1 MSKYDLWFDCGDD
14 DRLPEWCVCETLV
27 SNSKGS
33 ISKIVFHSSC
43 REEAETM
50 LEEYQIAEQG
60 AEYDLYTNQESE
72 FDYV

>member
-27 SNSKGS
+27 SNGGGS
-33 ISKIVFHSSC
+33 ISKIVFHSSSK
-43 REEAETM
+43 EEAETI
-50 LEEYQIAEQG
+50 LEEFRICELG
-60 AEYDLYTNQESE
+60 AEYDSYYNQLTE

>member
-33 ISKIVFHSSC
+33 ISKIVFHSSS

-50 LEEYQIAEQG
+50 LEEYQIAEQA
-60 AEYDLYTNQESE
+60 AECDLYLNQESE

>member
-27 SNSKGS
+27 SNNKGS

-60 AEYDLYTNQESE
+60 AEYSLFTNQESE

>member
-27 SNSKGS
+27 SNNKGS
-33 ISKIVFHSSC
+33 ISKIVFHSTSK
-43 REEAETM
+43 EEAETI

>member
-27 SNSKGS
+27 SNDRGS
-33 ISKIVFHSSC
+33 ISKIVFHSSS

-50 LEEYQIAEQG
+50 LEEYQILEQG
-60 AEYDLYTNQESE
+60 AEYSLCVNQESE

>member
-27 SNSKGS
+27 SNDRGS
-33 ISKIVFHSSC
+33 ISKIVFHSSS

-50 LEEYQIAEQG
+50 LEEYQILEQG
-60 AEYDLYTNQESE
+60 AEYNLCVNQESE